1 MREQD
6 EELARL
12 RSLVFTLNSKNSILE
27 SKLDGLVQ
35 INESLS
41 SELAQLRRAAS
52 SIDASSVLEQKNRKI
67 RKEKKRNRELVDALK
82 TLKLENEESAAALAT
97 KEEEAQML
105 RMQISELE
113 SRECTIQVSDLNV
126 SEAKTDVSGLVG
138 VIRQQADEIQELY
151 KQRNAL
157 VCELQAVERVIGRF
171 QGGDVKEEECE
182 LDYELLPVELR
193 RKLVGLPVNDV
204 IKGLVERIRA
214 CEEKKVEHVVVD
226 VNGSGEET
234 EGVQKQNCALRACL
248 HEVYTFIERL
258 ATATRNG
265 DERSELLMK
274 CARIGQF
281 MDMNGIGVARVD
293 VAKAFDDASELTS
306 DDLREIVRYLVNVSV
321 LLMKREE
328 HVPVE
333 PDVNK
338 RKEEVQD
345 ESIEGNRQRKA
356 VPSPVE
362 KRQRREISRLVEEND
377 MLRAHARKIKRKFV
391 KERDAFCRLANKLA
405 NDIERKVVSQTKHY
419 ERQIDN
425 ISARLEKACKRLHDA
440 KADAREAED
449 RHSKEMLE
457 KDVLITQLNQ
467 TIALNRVSLENQ
479 RLKLQVQEVDF
490 DEERQEFADHFARV
504 IEKKNSYKQRL
515 VDNLLS
521 GEALTEVKEK
531 ARQDQESIIMK
542 YETCIKHLQSDRD
555 NLKGLCQKVQDKLA
569 QCMIERQ
576 ELTNDKCQALA
587 RIRSLQIELAEAL
600 KCREREKLQY
610 EGKLKGAEMS
620 QETKWEAKLG
630 KENEKIQYLESV
642 LRKISHFF
650 GITKCRTAADLCD
663 LVLAELQKQRE
674 GADWIQQALDL
685 RDELRSQ
692 EVTLKDYISS
702 MKQQNERLEEVI
714 KAKESEIAKLKD
726 SIRGTSES
734 DSYCEQWSRWCES
747 LLARVRGPTFGT
759 PSIEKLRKDMEDI
772 VVSTLKQGLL
782 NRQLSI
788 LRGEKQLILKHG
800 NLANLHNHP
809 TTITSVRPV
818 ILSIVC
824 VRRLLK
830 MAGACPL
837 SLYAT

>member
-41 SELAQLRRAAS
+41 SELAQLRRAS
-52 SIDASSVLEQKNRKI
+52 SSDSSAVLEQKNRKL

-82 TLKLENEESAAALAT
+82 SLKQENEASAAALAT
-97 KEEEAQML
+97 KQDEAQML

-113 SRECTIQVSDLNV
+113 SRECTIQVSDINL
-126 SEAKTDVSGLVG
+126 SEAKTDVTGLVE

-157 VCELQAVERVIGRF
+157 VCEIQAVERVLGAF
-171 QGGDVKEEECE
+171 QGGMDVKQEECE
-182 LDYELLPVELR
+182 VDYELLPVELR
-193 RKLVGLPVNDV
+193 RKLAGLPVNDV
-204 IKGLVERIRA
+204 IKGLVARIRA
-214 CEEKKVEHVVVD
+214 CEERKVERVVVD
-226 VNGSGEET
+226 VNRNEI
-234 EGVQKQNCALRACL
+234 EGVQKQNRALRACL
-248 HEVYTFIERL
+248 HEVYAFVERL
-258 ATATRNG
+258 ATATRND

-274 CARIGQF
+274 CAKIGQF
-281 MDMNGIGVARVD
+281 MDTNGIEIARVD
-293 VAKAFDDASELTS
+293 VAKAFDDASDLTS
-306 DDLREIVRYLVNVSV
+306 NDLREIVRYLVNVSV

-328 HVPVE
+328 RVPVE
-333 PDVNK
+333 PDVSE
-338 RKEEVQD
+338 RKEEAKD
-345 ESIEGNRQRKA
+345 ERIEQKA

-362 KRQRREISRLVEEND
+362 KRQRRELSRLMEEND
-377 MLRAHARKIKRKFV
+377 MLRSRARKIKRKFI

-449 RHSKEMLE
+449 RHAKEMLE
-457 KDVLITQLNQ
+457 KDMLITQLNQ

-490 DEERQEFADHFARV
+490 DEERQEFAGHFARV
-504 IEKKNSYKQRL
+504 IEKKNPYKQRL
-515 VDNLLS
+515 VDNFLS
-521 GEALTEVKEK
+521 GEALTELKEK
-531 ARQDQESIIMK
+531 ARQERESIIMK

-600 KCREREKLQY
+600 RCREREKMQY
-610 EGKLKGAEMS
+610 EGKLKGAEIS

-674 GADWIQQALDL
+674 SADWIQQALDL
-685 RDELRSQ
+685 RDELGSQ

-702 MKQQNERLEEVI
+702 MKQQNERLQEVI
-714 KAKESEIAKLKD
+714 QAKESEIARLKD
-726 SIRGTSES
+726 TC
-734 DSYCEQWSRWCES
+734 D
-747 LLARVRGPTFGT
+747 T
-759 PSIEKLRKDMEDI
+759 
-772 VVSTLKQGLL
+772 
-782 NRQLSI
+782 
-788 LRGEKQLILKHG
+788 
-800 NLANLHNHP
+800 
-809 TTITSVRPV
+809 
-818 ILSIVC
+818 
-824 VRRLLK
+824 
-830 MAGACPL
+830 
-837 SLYAT
+837 